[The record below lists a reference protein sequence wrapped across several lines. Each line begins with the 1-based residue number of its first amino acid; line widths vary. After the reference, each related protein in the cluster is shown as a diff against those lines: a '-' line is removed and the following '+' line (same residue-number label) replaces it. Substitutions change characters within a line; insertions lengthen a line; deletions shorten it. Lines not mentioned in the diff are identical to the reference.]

1 MRDLDA
7 VFDALDQSA
16 FRRRFALG
24 VREGRYLRERGMQT
38 VIAQAREL
46 IAKRLAPPL
55 PPNDGKQTPMRGHP
69 VFIAQHATA
78 TCCRACL
85 AKWHGIDAGAALD
98 DAQRRHVVAAIER
111 WLRAQPVSADVPE
124 VVDSPQQE
132 LPF

>member
-7 VFDALDQSA
+7 VFEALAKSA

-24 VREGRYLRERGMQT
+24 VREGRYLRERGMET
-38 VIAQAREL
+38 VIAQAHEL
-46 IAKRLAPPL
+46 IAKRVAPATLA
-55 PPNDGKQTPMRGHP
+55 NDGKQTPFRGHP

-85 AKWHGIDAGAALD
+85 AKWHGIAANQALD
-98 DAQRRHVVAAIER
+98 DAQRQHIVDAIAR
-111 WLRAQPVSADVPE
+111 WLRAQPLPPDAPATESR
-124 VVDSPQQE
+124 QRE